1 MMSKTIHYLSK
12 KDKKVNVKSTDSIA
26 EKLYYLINIGKTK
39 EKKHMELITVRDC
52 GRKKQLI
59 YAGITFIAGIGLGL
73 IELNLFEAHLAPLG
87 IAVTLSL
94 LLIGS
99 ESIYAFFGCII
110 ASLCILSTST
120 IGFCCFIAPL
130 ILIKPFR
137 ENTMMFKFGSAIV
150 LLFAASI
157 VLGLGSFIKVASHVM
172 GECIVLI
179 LSLTSTLFFPEK
191 SFNPRRNKIT
201 DKHEILADDLRL
213 RQTEIKAHLL
223 ADVIKELSK
232 AGGDAILSRHLSYV
246 ADKVDKLTLNGI
258 RKVKKYEVQIG
269 SALLP
274 KGRNSI
280 TGDSCEIFST
290 GTDIFV
296 ALSDGMGSGINAEK
310 ESGKTLELI
319 KKLIKVGFSL
329 IEAADCVNVM
339 MLNSGKGEMY
349 ATLDAALIDLS
360 SGRVQL
366 LKSGAAPSWLMHNG
380 EVRTLYSEAL
390 PIGIIRNIT
399 PAVLK
404 IDVAAGDTVIMMTD
418 GVADALGMELVASI
432 HESVMCYETPEQIAE
447 ALLNTAKRKS
457 FTDDMS
463 VVIINIENS

>member
-1 MMSKTIHYLSK
+1 
-12 KDKKVNVKSTDSIA
+12 
-26 EKLYYLINIGKTK
+26 
-39 EKKHMELITVRDC
+39 MELISVIER
-52 GRKKQLI
+52 GRRKQLV
-59 YAGITFIAGIGLGL
+59 YAGATFAITIGLGL
-73 IELNLFEAHLAPLG
+73 IELNLFEARIAPLG
-87 IAVTLSL
+87 IAISLSL
-94 LLIGS
+94 LLIGK
-99 ESIYAFFGCII
+99 ESIYAFLGCII
-110 ASLCILSTST
+110 ASLCITSTST
-120 IGFCCFIAPL
+120 IAFCCFIAPL
-130 ILIKPFR
+130 ILIKPFK
-137 ENTMMFKFGSAIV
+137 EGTMMFKFGAAIV

-157 VLGLGSFIKVASHVM
+157 VLGLGNFIKVASHVM

-179 LSLTSTLFFPEK
+179 LSLSSTLFFPDK
-191 SFNPRRNKIT
+191 LFNLKKDHRT
-201 DKHEILADDLRL
+201 DKHEALTDDSRI
-213 RQTEIKAHLL
+213 RQMEAKAHLL
-223 ADVIKELSK
+223 ADVINELSK
-232 AGGDAILSRHLSYV
+232 AGTDAILSRHLSYV
-246 ADKVDKLTLNGI
+246 ADKVDKLTLSRI

-274 KGRNSI
+274 KGSNSI

-290 GTDIFV
+290 GTDVFV
-296 ALSDGMGSGINAEK
+296 ALSDGMGSGIKAEK

-360 SGRVQL
+360 SGHVQL

-390 PIGIIRNIT
+390 PIGIIKNIT

-404 IDVAAGDTVIMMTD
+404 IEVTAGDTIIMMTD